1 MRISVLLLLV
11 FPLLE
16 IFLMIKVGQQ
26 IGALATVVWLV
37 LAVFLGINI
46 LRYQG
51 VSAMR
56 KAVMQMQTNPAGA
69 QPAQAIVDGLV
80 KAIGAVLL
88 IIPGFAT
95 DLLALVCFI
104 PPLRR
109 LLFKR
114 WLGKMVSASAS
125 FTASRAGR
133 ASFTGHVYEHQ
144 DSTKSADD
152 MPTTGRILEHE
163 PDKKD

>member
-1 MRISVLLLLV
+1 MRVSVLLLLI

-26 IGALATVVWLV
+26 IGALATVIWLV
-37 LAVFLGINI
+37 LAVFVGINI

-69 QPAQAIVDGLV
+69 QPGQAIVDSLV
-80 KAIGAVLL
+80 KAIGAILL

-104 PPLRR
+104 SPLRR

-114 WLGKMVSASAS
+114 WLGKMVSASAA
-125 FTASRAGR
+125 FTAARGR
-133 ASFTGHVYEHQ
+133 GSFTGHVYEHQ
-144 DSTKSADD
+144 GSTKPVDD
-152 MPTTGRILEHE
+152 APASGRVLEHE
-163 PDKKD
+163 PDKKA

>member
-1 MRISVLLLLV
+1 MRVSVLLLLI

-56 KAVMQMQTNPAGA
+56 KAMMQMQTNPAGA
-69 QPAQAIVDGLV
+69 QPGQAIVDSLV

-95 DLLALVCFI
+95 DVLALVCFI
-104 PPLRR
+104 SPLRR
-109 LLFKR
+109 LLLKR
-114 WLGKMVSASAS
+114 WLGKMVSAGAA
-125 FTASRAGR
+125 FTATRARGDFR
-133 ASFTGHVYEHQ
+133 GHVYEHQ
-144 DSTKSADD
+144 GSTKPVDD
-152 MPTTGRILEHE
+152 APATGRILEHE
-163 PDKKD
+163 PNKKE

>member
-1 MRISVLLLLV
+1 MRVLVLLLLI

-46 LRYQG
+46 LRFQG

-69 QPAQAIVDGLV
+69 QPGQVIVDSLV
-80 KAIGAVLL
+80 KAIGAILL

-104 PPLRR
+104 SPLRR
-109 LLFKR
+109 LLFKH
-114 WLGKMVSASAS
+114 WLGKMVSASAA
-125 FTASRAGR
+125 FTATRSRG
-133 ASFTGHVYEHQ
+133 SFTGHVYDHQ
-144 DSTKSADD
+144 GSAKSADD
-152 MPTTGRILEHE
+152 IPATGRILEHE